1 MDQSEYLVVVNEED
15 QHALWPAHQ
24 GVPAGWQQ
32 RYSGSRDAC
41 LSYVEDA
48 WPDNCHV
55 LCARISSENGLAAS
69 DGVVMA

>member
-48 WPDNCHV
+48 WPDI
-55 LCARISSENGLAAS
+55 LPRSLREDLERERARRE
-69 DGVVMA
+69 